1 MTINKNFV
9 VRNGLEVAQTLLCAD
24 DETNRVGINSANPEF
39 NLDLYGDLRITGALS
54 VGGTTGRSGE
64 YLESTGDALE
74 WKAIPVLR
82 VVETYTAVSG
92 QVTFPSTGFLP
103 YAAADFIDVFVDGV
117 KLSQDEYTPSTGN
130 TRIELVAPAFAG
142 ETVELV
148 AYNASSIG
156 VGGSGIQGITIGEEG
171 VVVGT
176 AGQVTNLN
184 FVGASLTAIGSGA
197 GVTVYFDN
205 VVPGIATYASFSGV
219 ATYASSSGIASALT
233 STASVNTTGIITASK
248 LVGDGSGLTGI
259 SGSKWVTTSVGIH
272 TLSNVG
278 FGTTNPTSALTVQGD
293 VSVSGVSSFQND
305 IKVAEYS
312 YGTNSN
318 QITLGNNKFR
328 IYADGSNTYL
338 KNYDTNSGGDLY
350 IEADEVF
357 IRKYNG
363 TETIAQF
370 TEGAGV
376 KLNYQDINKFETL
389 GTGVTVTGTTFTNQL
404 SVSGIA
410 TIGPVATGT
419 TSLYLGG
426 PLKVGEID
434 ISGGSNSVH
443 VGQGAGRK
451 NYNGGSGQQNT
462 AVGWN
467 ALGVNQASNF
477 NTAFGISALGS
488 LGDTAFSN
496 YDANTAIG
504 AYAGSSLLTGINNT
518 FLGRSAGSSITS
530 GSSNTI
536 LGMYTGNSG
545 GLDIR
550 TSSNNVVLSDGAGN
564 IRLYANSSG
573 NIGIGT
579 TNATEKL
586 TVRDGDIS
594 VGINTSTGLI
604 LTSPNGTRYRL
615 IVDDSGNLSTTA
627 V

>member
-39 NLDLYGDLRITGALS
+39 SLDLYGDLRITGGLS

-64 YLESTGDALE
+64 YLESTGGALE

-130 TRIELVAPAFAG
+130 TRIELIAPAFAG

-233 STASVNTTGIITASK
+233 STASVNTTGIITASRF
-248 LVGDGSGLTGI
+248 VGDGSGLTGI

-278 FGTTNPTSALTVQGD
+278 FGTTNPTSKLSVTGD
-293 VSVSGVSSFQND
+293 VSVSGVVTATSF
-305 IKVAEYS
+305 S
-312 YGTNSN
+312 
-318 QITLGNNKFR
+318 
-328 IYADGSNTYL
+328 GSNTL
-338 KNYDTNSGGDLY
+338 KVRST
-350 IEADEVF
+350 
-357 IRKYNG
+357 
-363 TETIAQF
+363 
-370 TEGAGV
+370 
-376 KLNYQDINKFETL
+376 
-389 GTGVTVTGTTFTNQL
+389 
-404 SVSGIA
+404 VSGA
-410 TIGPVATGT
+410 T
-419 TSLYLGG
+419 TSIGNSSIGNINITGFKSYALM
-426 PLKVGEID
+426 KVGL
-434 ISGGSNSVH
+434 S
-443 VGQGAGRK
+443 
-451 NYNGGSGQQNT
+451 T
-462 AVGWN
+462 TGWLRLYTDN
-467 ALGVNQASNF
+467 AS
-477 NTAFGISALGS
+477 
-488 LGDTAFSN
+488 
-496 YDANTAIG
+496 
-504 AYAGSSLLTGINNT
+504 
-518 FLGRSAGSSITS
+518 RSADAS
-530 GSSNTI
+530 
-536 LGMYTGNSG
+536 
-545 GLDIR
+545 R
-550 TSSNNVVLSDGAGN
+550 
-564 IRLYANSSG
+564 
-573 NIGIGT
+573 
-579 TNATEKL
+579 
-586 TVRDGDIS
+586 S
-594 VGINTSTGLI
+594 VGIDPSPGSGVIAEVVTTGISTTQIITPFVMG
-604 LTSPNGTRYRL
+604 
-615 IVDDSGNLSTTA
+615 GNLNDPADTTIYAA
-627 V
+627 VTNLSGITTSISVNLTLLQLEA